1 MSFFLKIDDVTT
13 GLARRLAILF
23 LIIAASL
30 ALYQVITRFV
40 FGAPSTW
47 SEVVTRSA
55 MIWCVFMGVSV
66 AFRHGAMISLEIVQR
81 MLPPR
86 AGMVLFQI
94 ANLLCI
100 IFFAILFWQGWGMT
114 NRVVNK
120 KLAAIEV
127 SISWVYAALPVGSV
141 FAIIAIIASM
151 IRAAQSGP
159 ETLEGVEI

>member
-81 MLPPR
+81 MLPPGR
-86 AGMVLFQI
+86 NGSVSDRQSAVHHLFCDPLLAGM
-94 ANLLCI
+94 
-100 IFFAILFWQGWGMT
+100 GDDKPRG
-114 NRVVNK
+114 
-120 KLAAIEV
+120 E
-127 SISWVYAALPVGSV
+127 
-141 FAIIAIIASM
+141 
-151 IRAAQSGP
+151 P
-159 ETLEGVEI
+159 ETGGD